1 MKQDLFQ
8 IFSRE
13 LLPMYAAL
21 AALVFLY
28 LPFLVT
34 LAGEWDSNEN
44 YSHGWFI
51 PAIFL
56 YMVWCLREKLAAEP
70 MRTAPMGL
78 VVLVAGLVLLLAGKV
93 GSEHFMQ
100 RTAFILSFAGIL
112 YLFLGWRRFRLLVL
126 PVLYLFF
133 MVPLPA
139 IIWNKTAFPLQLFG
153 SMLTEQVV
161 RLFGIPVYRE
171 GNILHL
177 VETTLEVVA
186 ACSGLR
192 SLVTMFAMAGLL
204 AFVTR
209 MALWKRL
216 FLFVCAAPVALMV
229 NIVRL
234 SVTALLA
241 SRYGGQVAQG
251 FLHDLSG
258 YVVFILGIIILL
270 GISTLLQRRSE
281 KRGEEDAV
289 CLQ

>member
-192 SLVTMFAMAGLL
+192 SLLRGFSMIFRDM
-204 AFVTR
+204 
-209 MALWKRL
+209 
-216 FLFVCAAPVALMV
+216 
-229 NIVRL
+229 L
-234 SVTALLA
+234 S
-241 SRYGGQVAQG
+241 
-251 FLHDLSG
+251 LS
-258 YVVFILGIIILL
+258 L
-270 GISTLLQRRSE
+270 E
-281 KRGEEDAV
+281 
-289 CLQ
+289 